1 MLQVI
6 LKFDQNWKQFWHQ
19 NRLKFDQ
26 KSIKKWHRIQSWFWN
41 QYFFDFWSIFD
52 LFWTNFGAFLDPKSL
67 QNRFQSGFGSV
78 PDPQVASKGRLD
90 PTWNRSGSILGAFLT
105 NFFKI
110 LDKILINFSIKAM
123 YIRIYLHTSVVPIP
137 LTSLASMCKHTFME
151 FLKTS
156 AAKQPKV
163 ALTVGSQSS

>member
-6 LKFDQNWKQFWHQ
+6 LKFDQNWKQSGHQ

-26 KSIKKWHRIQSWFWN
+26 KSIKQWHRIQSWFWN
-41 QYFFDFWSIFD
+41 QYFFDSWTMFD
-52 LFWTNFGAFLDPKSL
+52 LFWINFGAFLNPKSL

-105 NFFKI
+105 SFFKNF
-110 LDKILINFSIKAM
+110 DKFLINFSIKA
-123 YIRIYLHTSVVPIP
+123 IQKVQ
-137 LTSLASMCKHTFME
+137 FG
-151 FLKTS
+151 
-156 AAKQPKV
+156 QPTEQHKEPRV
-163 ALTVGSQSS
+163 LFAWATDRLGGMREA